1 MPLQSFGPI
10 KKAQS
15 LRPYSRPTA
24 TDNHFYPLS
33 LANKKVFIGQE
44 DGLVNLKLTE
54 YLLVWCF
61 IRDSLYRCFF
71 QVLDMGASIA
81 I

>member
-24 TDNHFYPLS
+24 TDNHFDPLS

-54 YLLVWCF
+54 Y
-61 IRDSLYRCFF
+61 
-71 QVLDMGASIA
+71 
-81 I
+81 